1 MKRKLSEYYYEDFW
15 SMPDYLIETINI
27 QVVFFFSSCL
37 LFFYKTR
44 LNMFSNQMSGGC

>member
-27 QVVFFFSSCL
+27 QVVFFFPLAFC
-37 LFFYKTR
+37 FFIKH
-44 LNMFSNQMSGGC
+44 G